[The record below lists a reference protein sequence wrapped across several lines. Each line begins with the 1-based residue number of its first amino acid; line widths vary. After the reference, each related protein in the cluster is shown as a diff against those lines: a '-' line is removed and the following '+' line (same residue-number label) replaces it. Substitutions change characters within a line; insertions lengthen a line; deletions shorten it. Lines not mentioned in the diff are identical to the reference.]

1 MPGQFKKP
9 FPLPEEP
16 GEKAARAS
24 FIAGQDTVEPPA
36 VRPSAAR
43 GPFSTFPPPGY
54 VQGRH
59 GRYGVPGAQQ
69 TNQLFP
75 GADAFHMPGQGFSGM
90 GASGQTD
97 LPTGNSLF
105 PVPQTPGQLFPLAGG
120 PAVMP
125 GMGGIATPN
134 PAWSGRPGAGSD
146 FSQKEAPSSQKNKSQ
161 RRQKKR
167 RVPIWARIVIGFLTF
182 LLLLGGGSFWYY
194 QANIA
199 PFLNSVTGQTFT
211 RAPGEEDPNASIS
224 GSILSG
230 PRINILLL
238 GSDTDEKP
246 VWGGHSFLA
255 QTVIVVTVDPASH
268 SVGMLSIPRDYWIN
282 IPGYGMDKLDTAFSH
297 GGSLG
302 QNNNMSGV
310 SEVVLTLDRDFGI
323 PINAFSWVG
332 LNGFIKVIDTVGGV
346 DVNVMHPIVDDSY
359 PDDIGTSGK
368 AQFGYKRLY
377 IPDGPQHLDG
387 PTALEYVRSRHS
399 TNDFDRSARQQQV
412 LSALKLKLN
421 GAEIISQL
429 PQLMNDL
436 KGYVYTSL
444 KINQLLDLGNFA
456 RGLDPNKIQHLTL
469 GGSLYTSPETIQT
482 PYGTVDALQPKCD
495 AIVPAINAFL
505 HIHTAKCNI
514 SANAGEHPGIA
525 LATPATPGGVAPA
538 SSSNSLADA
547 SGPVFANPLGD
558 LFGLRDLIDLVSM
571 VVLDSPQA

>member
-1 MPGQFKKP
+1 MSGQFKKP
-9 FPLPEEP
+9 FPLPEGS
-16 GEKAARAS
+16 GEKADQAS
-24 FIAGQDTVEPPA
+24 FIASQDTVEPPA
-36 VRPSAAR
+36 VRPSAAH
-43 GPFSTFPPPGY
+43 GSSSAFPPPGY

-59 GRYGVPGAQQ
+59 SRYDVPGVQQ
-69 TNQLFP
+69 ANPLFP
-75 GADAFHMPGQGFSGM
+75 SAGAFHTPGQGFSGM
-90 GASGQTD
+90 GVSGQTG
-97 LPTGNSLF
+97 LPAGNSLF
-105 PVPQTPGQLFPLAGG
+105 PLPQTPGQLFPQASG
-120 PAVMP
+120 PAVVP
-125 GMGGIATPN
+125 GMGSIATPN
-134 PAWSGRPGAGSD
+134 SVWSIQPGASSD
-146 FSQKEAPSSQKNKSQ
+146 FLQKEASSSQKGKK
-161 RRQKKR
+161 RKKKR
-167 RVPIWARIVIGFLTF
+167 RVPIWARVVIGLLTF
-182 LLLLGGGSFWYY
+182 LLLLGGGGFWYY

-211 RAPGEEDPNASIS
+211 RAPGEEDPNANIS

-323 PINAFSWVG
+323 PINAFGWVG

-482 PYGTVDALQPKCD
+482 PYGAVDALQPKCD
-495 AIVPAINAFL
+495 AIVPAINTFL
-505 HIHTAKCNI
+505 HIHTATCNI
-514 SANAGEHPGIA
+514 TAQADEQTGVA
-525 LATPATPGGVAPA
+525 LTTPAAPGRVAPA
-538 SSSNSLADA
+538 VSSNSLANA

>member
-1 MPGQFKKP
+1 MPGQFKRP
-9 FPLPEEP
+9 FPLPEGS
-16 GEKAARAS
+16 GEKADQTS
-24 FIAGQDTVEPPA
+24 FIAGQDTIESPA
-36 VRPSAAR
+36 VGPSAIA
-43 GPFSTFPPPGY
+43 SNSSHAFPPSSY
-54 VQGRH
+54 VQGRYSQ
-59 GRYGVPGAQQ
+59 YGASGVQQ
-69 TNQLFP
+69 TNQLLP
-75 GADAFHMPGQGFSGM
+75 GAGAFSTPGQGFSGA
-90 GASGQTD
+90 GISGQTGV
-97 LPTGNSLF
+97 PARTSLF
-105 PVPQTPGQLFPLAGG
+105 PAPQTPNRPFSQVGG

-125 GMGGIATPN
+125 GMGSVVTPN
-134 PAWSGRPGAGSD
+134 PAWSGQPGVLGAFPKQDSA
-146 FSQKEAPSSQKNKSQ
+146 SPQKSKSK
-161 RRQKKR
+161 RRKKR
-167 RVPIWARIVIGFLTF
+167 RVPIWARVVIGLLTF
-182 LLLLGGGSFWYY
+182 LLLLGGGGFWYY
-194 QANIA
+194 QTNIA

-224 GSILSG
+224 GNILSG

-255 QTVIVVTVDPASH
+255 QTVIVVTIDPASH
-268 SVGMLSIPRDYWIN
+268 SVGMLSIPRDYWVN
-282 IPGYGMDKLDTAFSH
+282 IPGYGMDKLDTAFAH

-302 QNNNMSGV
+302 RNNNMSGV

-323 PINAFSWVG
+323 PINAFGWVG

-359 PDDIGTSGK
+359 PDDIGTTGR

-399 TNDFDRSARQQQV
+399 TSDFDRSARQQQV

-421 GAEIISQL
+421 GAELIGQL
-429 PQLMNDL
+429 PQLMSDL

-456 RGLDPNKIQHLTL
+456 RGLDANKIQHLTL
-469 GGSLYTSPETIQT
+469 GGSLYTAPVAIPT
-482 PYGTVDALQPKCD
+482 PYGTEDALQPKCE

-514 SANAGEHPGIA
+514 TANADEDAG
-525 LATPATPGGVAPA
+525 LAQA
-538 SSSNSLADA
+538 SSSVSNSRAQGLGNGLLIDA
-547 SGPVFANPLGD
+547 SGPGFSNPLND